1 MSDSDDRPADEPIA
15 GASSA
20 RKKFELKLDPDTA
33 RGRYA
38 NATVVT
44 HGRHE
49 VVLDF
54 VSALPH
60 HRPQVVSR
68 VVLPRAQADALARTL
83 RRTLDAQTEGPIA
96 GGRHKQDDGNDPN

>member
-1 MSDSDDRPADEPIA
+1 MSDRDDA
-15 GASSA
+15 GTSGAPE
-20 RKKFELKLDPDTA
+20 RRRVELNLEAETA

-44 HGRHE
+44 RGRHE

-54 VSALPH
+54 IAALPH

-68 VVLPRAQADALARTL
+68 VVLPRAQAEALARTL
-83 RRTLDAQTEGPIA
+83 RRTLDADAAA
-96 GGRHKQDDGNDPN
+96 GARTPASARSDDDPN

>member
-1 MSDSDDRPADEPIA
+1 MSESDDRPAGEPIA
-15 GASSA
+15 DASSA
-20 RKKFELKLDPDTA
+20 RKKFELKLDPETA
-33 RGRYA
+33 GGRYA

-68 VVLPRAQADALARTL
+68 VILPRAQAEALARTL
-83 RRTLDAQTEGPIA
+83 RRTLDASAAGPIA
-96 GGRHKQDDGNDPN
+96 GSRRNDDDGNDPN